1 MSISIK
7 RSALM
12 AILAAFAVTPLANAT
27 CDISQTKC
35 ALNGGKCNIQF
46 KNKTGDAAGSDGG
59 TSVQQTSSAQTI
71 VVKAKDKWD
80 ERVGNRL
87 KIPAGAK
94 KTMNMEKKAGKK
106 RGFATISIASQDF
119 DFAVAGADMS
129 CDDIKAVL
137 NGNGTCKIFH
147 GMKKGAGMDVRLGF
161 QCDGGNVAG
170 PKK

>member
-1 MSISIK
+1 MKSRILLASMVFG
-7 RSALM
+7 SM
-12 AILAAFAVTPLANAT
+12 AAIAAPTANAA
-27 CDISQTKC
+27 CNISDTKC
-35 ALNGGKCNIQF
+35 AVNGGKCNIQF

-147 GMKKGAGMDVRLGF
+147 GMKKGGGMDVRLGF
-161 QCDGGNVAG
+161 KCDGGNVAG